1 MNALEGNKTHFS
13 PNTANQSNK
22 KRFTIHLKLLLV
34 FASLIIFATTILGIT
49 AINMSRKAVIAEVEA
64 HLTNKA
70 TDTAALIDARIKS
83 FWQFLQGI
91 ARMPSMR
98 VPELSLIEKS
108 EILDEEAK
116 INTEIKHLDILDT
129 RGIIHLGNG
138 KTIDVSNTQWFKK
151 IGKVPMVTS
160 PFKSSVYNEL
170 LVSFTVPV
178 FDSNNRHILTII
190 AYADGLYLSN
200 MISDIVVG
208 ETGVAKI
215 VDEEGTAIADKVHEN
230 VEKYENVIEASKR
243 DASLASVAKFL
254 QHAIGVEASEVDFYT
269 YKEQYIIASYATVKN
284 AGWTVIVKAP
294 YNEFMGK
301 VNRLRSSIYILG
313 VLILLIAIATTFLVA
328 KKLTEPILNTV
339 IALKDIAEGEGD
351 LTVRLPLRGN
361 DEVTDLSSYFNQTIA
376 KIESAIK
383 SVESDAQNMEE
394 IGNELA
400 SNMTETASSIHEITS
415 NIESVK
421 AQTVTQTKSV
431 SETASTMEE
440 IMQTIKSLNGRI
452 EAQAT
457 SVAMSSSSIE
467 EMVANIASITG
478 TLEKTD
484 NYIRE
489 LRDAT
494 KDGRETIVQSNTAT
508 QKIAEESG
516 SLIEASSVIQHIA
529 SQTNLLA
536 MNAAIEAAHAGEAGK
551 GFAVVADEIRKL
563 AEDSATQGK
572 TITATLK
579 LLSGEIEGL
588 SQSSKVAET
597 KFGVIFNLSE
607 QVKDMSASLTQS
619 MKEQENGSR
628 EVLHAI
634 KDINQVTTEVQEGSL
649 EMLKG
654 SEGVVRE
661 MEKLDGL
668 TRIISDSMNEMA
680 LGAREI
686 TNAVTEVADIS
697 QKNKA
702 SIDSLVNAVGRFKV

>member
-1 MNALEGNKTHFS
+1 MKGLDSTQLHDATNVDNHS
-13 PNTANQSNK
+13 SK
-22 KRFTIHLKLLLV
+22 KRFPIRRKLLLV
-34 FASLIIFATTILGIT
+34 FATLLLFSLTVLGIIT
-49 AINMSRKAVIAEVEA
+49 MRISRNAVISEVEA

-70 TDTAALIDARIKS
+70 TDTAALIDSRIKS

-91 ARMPSMR
+91 ARMPAMR
-98 VPELSLIEKS
+98 DTELSYIQKS

-116 INTEIKHLDILDT
+116 INSEIKYLDILDT
-129 RGIIHLGNG
+129 KGIIHLGNG
-138 KTIDVSNTQWFKK
+138 KTTDVSATQWFKK
-151 IGKVPMVTS
+151 IGNVPMVTS
-160 PFKSSVYNEL
+160 PFKSGAYNEL
-170 LVSFTVPV
+170 LVAFTVPV
-178 FDSNNRHILTII
+178 FDANNRHIFTII

-200 MISDIVVG
+200 MIADIVVG
-208 ETGVAKI
+208 KTGVAKI
-215 VDEEGTAIADKVHEN
+215 IDKEGTAIADRVHES
-230 VEKYENVIEASKR
+230 VERAENVIIDSKR
-243 DASLASVAKFL
+243 DASLVSVASFL
-254 QHAIGVEASEVDFYT
+254 KHATEVEKSEVGFYT
-269 YKEQYIIASYATVKN
+269 YREQYIIASYATVQN

-294 YNEFMGK
+294 YKEFMGK
-301 VNRLRSSIYILG
+301 VQALRASILL
-313 VLILLIAIATTFLVA
+313 VELFTLLIAIVVTLVVA
-328 KKLTEPILNTV
+328 RKLMEPIVHTSL
-339 IALKDIAEGEGD
+339 ALKDIAEGEGD
-351 LTVRLPLRGN
+351 LTVRLQLKGN
-361 DEVTDLSSYFNQTIA
+361 DEVTDLCAYFNQTIA

-383 SVESDAQNMEE
+383 SVEGEAQRMEG
-394 IGNELA
+394 IGSELA
-400 SNMTETASSIHEITS
+400 SNMTETASSIHEISS

-421 AQTVTQTKSV
+421 AQTITQTKSV

-440 IMQTIKSLNGRI
+440 IMQTIKSLNGSI
-452 EAQAT
+452 EAQAAN
-457 SVAMSSSSIE
+457 VAMSSSSIE

-484 NYIRE
+484 DYIKE

-494 KDGRETIVQSNTAT
+494 RDGRETIVQSNTAT

-579 LLSGEIEGL
+579 LLSGEIDGL

-619 MKEQENGSR
+619 MKEQERGSR
-628 EVLHAI
+628 EVLKAI
-634 KDINQVTTEVQEGSL
+634 KDINQVTNEVQEGSF

-697 QKNKA
+697 QKNKM
-702 SIDSLVNAVGRFKV
+702 SIESLVREVGRFKV

>member
-1 MNALEGNKTHFS
+1 MDIQKTTQQHFS
-13 PNTANQSNK
+13 SNIASQKKK
-22 KRFTIHLKLLLV
+22 KRFPIHLKLLLV
-34 FASLIIFATTILGIT
+34 FATLILFTVVILGLIT
-49 AINMSRKAVIAEVEA
+49 INISRNAVIAEVEA

-98 VPELSLIEKS
+98 DANLSYIEKS

-116 INTEIKHLDILDT
+116 INSEIKHLDILDT
-129 RGIIHLGNG
+129 KGIIHLGNG
-138 KTIDVSNTQWFKK
+138 KTTDVSTTQWFKK
-151 IGKVPMVTS
+151 IRSVPMVTS
-160 PFKSSVYNEL
+160 PFKSSAYNEL
-170 LVSFTVPV
+170 LVAFTVPV
-178 FDSNNRHILTII
+178 FDAKNRHIATII
-190 AYADGLYLSN
+190 AYTDGLYLSN
-200 MISDIVVG
+200 MIDDIVVG
-208 ETGVAKI
+208 KTGVAKI
-215 VDEEGTAIADKVHEN
+215 VDETGTAIADRVHEN
-230 VEKYENVIEASKR
+230 VEKYENIIEASKQ
-243 DASLASVAKFL
+243 DASFLSVAKFL
-254 QHAIGVEASEVDFYT
+254 KHAIEVEASEVGFYT
-269 YKEQYIIASYATVKN
+269 YKDQYIIASYATVKN
-284 AGWTVIVKAP
+284 AGWTVVVKAP

-301 VNRLRSSIYILG
+301 VNRLRSSIYIIGLF
-313 VLILLIAIATTFLVA
+313 ILLIAIVVTFVVA
-328 KKLTEPILNTV
+328 KILMEPILKTSL
-339 IALKDIAEGEGD
+339 ALKDIAEGEGD

-361 DEVTDLSSYFNQTIA
+361 DEVTDLSAYFNQTIE

-383 SVESDAQNMEE
+383 SVENDAHKMEG
-394 IGNELA
+394 IGSELA
-400 SNMTETASSIHEITS
+400 SNMTQTASSIHEISS

-421 AQTVTQTKSV
+421 AQAATQTKSV

-467 EMVANIASITG
+467 QMVANIASITG

-484 NYIRE
+484 AYIKE

-494 KDGRETIVQSNTAT
+494 QDGRETIVQSNTVT

-588 SQSSKVAET
+588 SESSKVAET

-634 KDINQVTTEVQEGSL
+634 KDINQVTTEVQAGSL

-668 TRIISDSMNEMA
+668 TRVISDSMNEMA

-686 TNAVTEVADIS
+686 TNAVSEVADIS
-697 QKNKA
+697 QKNKM
-702 SIDSLVNAVGRFKV
+702 SIDSLVEAVGRFKV

>member
-1 MNALEGNKTHFS
+1 MNILENKPSSFS
-13 PNTANQSNK
+13 SNTSRA
-22 KRFTIHLKLLLV
+22 KRFPIRLKLLLV
-34 FASLIIFATTILGIT
+34 FGTLIVFATTILGIIT
-49 AINMSRKAVIAEVEA
+49 MNISRKAVITEVEA

-98 VPELSLIEKS
+98 DSELSYIEKS

-116 INTEIKHLDILDT
+116 INNEIKHLDIIDNK
-129 RGIIHLGNG
+129 GIIHLGNG
-138 KTIDVSNTQWFKK
+138 KTIDVSATQWFKK
-151 IGKVPMVTS
+151 IGREPMVTS
-160 PFKSSVYNEL
+160 PFKSNAYNEL
-170 LVSFTVPV
+170 LVAFTVPV
-178 FDSNNRHILTII
+178 FDSNNRHISTII
-190 AYADGLYLSN
+190 AYADGLYLSD
-200 MISDIVVG
+200 MIKDIVVG
-208 ETGVAKI
+208 KTGVAKI
-215 VDEEGTAIADKVHEN
+215 VDKEGTAIADKVHQSVEQHEN
-230 VEKYENVIEASKR
+230 IINAAKT
-243 DASLASVAKFL
+243 DTSLASVAKFL
-254 QHAIGVEASEVDFYT
+254 KHAIEVETSEVGFYT
-269 YKEQYIIASYATVKN
+269 YKEQYIIASYATVQS

-301 VNRLRSSIYILG
+301 VNSLRSSIYI
-313 VLILLIAIATTFLVA
+313 VSFLILLIAIFVTFFVA
-328 KKLTEPILNTV
+328 KKLMEPILNT
-339 IALKDIAEGEGD
+339 ALALRDIAEGEGD
-351 LTVRLPLRGN
+351 LTVRLSLTGN
-361 DEVTDLSSYFNQTIA
+361 DEVTDLSSYFNQPIA

-383 SVESDAQNMEE
+383 SVERDAHNMEG

-400 SNMTETASSIHEITS
+400 SNMTQTASSIHEISS

-421 AQTVTQTKSV
+421 AQTITQTKSV

-452 EAQAT
+452 EAQAA

-484 NYIRE
+484 GYVKE

-494 KDGRETIVQSNTAT
+494 RDGRETIVQSNTAT

-516 SLIEASSVIQHIA
+516 SLLEASSVIQHIA

-588 SQSSKVAET
+588 SESAKIAET
-597 KFGVIFNLSE
+597 KFGAIFNLSE

-628 EVLHAI
+628 EVLVAI

-661 MEKLDGL
+661 MERLDGL

-702 SIDSLVNAVGRFKV
+702 SIESLVSAVGRFKV